1 MITRIVLPLVALAM
15 MIFAVASVV
24 SSRPS
29 DERLPPPEPPATTTF
44 ARTIAAVGLV
54 EARTENIAVSTPV
67 PGWVTKVSVK
77 AGDRV
82 KSGAKLFS
90 LDDRDLQAQLAVRQ
104 TAVKVAEARVK
115 VAEALLADA
124 RNQLALA
131 ESITDKRAI
140 SVDQLDKRRFAAQ
153 AAEARLVEA
162 RAEVASLRAQV
173 KATETD
179 IERLTV
185 RAPVDGEILQVNIR
199 PGEYA
204 PTGVLPTPLM
214 VLGDLDRLHV
224 RVDVDENDAWRFRPG
239 APAVGHVRGNSQ
251 LRTPLRFERIEPYV
265 IPKRALSGDTT
276 ERVDTRVM
284 RAIYSFNNGHLPVY
298 VGQQMDVFIEAL
310 PTEEAEATAAGPH
323 PLPTREEA
331 RKP

>member
-44 ARTIAAVGLV
+44 NRAIAAVGLI
-54 EARTENIAVSTPV
+54 EARTENIAISTPV

-90 LDDRDLQAQLAVRQ
+90 LDDRDVQAQLAVRQ
-104 TAVKVAEARVK
+104 TAVRVAEARVK

-131 ESITDKRAI
+131 ESVTDKRAI
-140 SVDQLDKRRFAAQ
+140 SVEQLDKRRFATQ

-162 RAEVASLRAQV
+162 RAEVTSSRAQV
-173 KATETD
+173 KAIETD

-185 RAPVDGEILQVNIR
+185 HAPVDGEILQVNIR

-204 PTGVLPTPLM
+204 PTGLLPTPLM

-239 APAVGHVRGNSQ
+239 APAVGHVRGNSH
-251 LRTPLRFERIEPYV
+251 LKTPLRFERIEPYV
-265 IPKRALSGDTT
+265 VPKRALSGDTT

-284 RAIYSFNNGHLPVY
+284 RVIYSFDNGHLPVY
-298 VGQQMDVFIEAL
+298 VGQQMDVFIEAS
-310 PTEEAEATAAGPH
+310 PPEEAEARTARRARP
-323 PLPTREEA
+323 PVEKEA
-331 RKP
+331 N